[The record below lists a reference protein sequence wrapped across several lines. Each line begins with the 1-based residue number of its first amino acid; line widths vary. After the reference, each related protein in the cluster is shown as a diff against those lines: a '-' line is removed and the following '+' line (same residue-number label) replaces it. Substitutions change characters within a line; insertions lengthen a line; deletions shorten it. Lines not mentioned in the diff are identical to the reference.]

1 MFANTTVFVI
11 ARSKKKEEGLERD
24 RYNLTRRMF
33 AQSGAENMAFS
44 PQREQR
50 SIVSK
55 LNRTIDFA
63 R

>member
-1 MFANTTVFVI
+1 MFANTLVFVI

-33 AQSGAENMAFS
+33 AQSGADTFS
-44 PQREQR
+44 PTREQK